1 VGVPVWGAVDVG
13 VMVAEGE
20 GTRISVGTSVE
31 VLVTE
36 GLGMLEGA
44 MAPVGDGSEG
54 VVQAARRRRKSK
66 SND

>member
-1 VGVPVWGAVDVG
+1 
-13 VMVAEGE
+13 MVAEGE